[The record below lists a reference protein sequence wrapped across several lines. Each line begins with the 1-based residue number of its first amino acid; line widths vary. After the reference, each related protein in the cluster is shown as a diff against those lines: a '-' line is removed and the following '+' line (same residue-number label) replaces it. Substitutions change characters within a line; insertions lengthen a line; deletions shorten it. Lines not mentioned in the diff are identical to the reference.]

1 MMNKSLV
8 LGILALSACTNTG
21 DLTPAAKTQLA
32 AICAKD
38 AAMQPLV
45 ASDVAALAAMGV
57 VIPAPQAQM
66 AAGGAATA
74 VAIDNSLVHPT
85 VVAACAKLTAP
96 APAAA
101 PVAAK

>member
-1 MMNKSLV
+1 MRKFIV
-8 LGILALSACTNTG
+8 LAVLALGACTSTG
-21 DLTPAAKTQLA
+21 ALTPDAQAKLA

-45 ASDVAALAAMGV
+45 AADVATLATMGV

-74 VAIDNSLVHPT
+74 VAVDNAIVHPA
-85 VVAACAKLTAP
+85 VVQACAKLA
-96 APAAA
+96 APAAPT

>member
-1 MMNKSLV
+1 MRKFALLV
-8 LGILALSACTNTG
+8 VLALAGCAADGS
-21 DLTPAAKTQLA
+21 LTPAAQAQLA

-57 VIPAPQAQM
+57 VVPVPQAQM
-66 AAGGAATA
+66 VAGGAATA
-74 VAIDNSLVHPT
+74 VAVDNSVVHPA
-85 VVAACAKLTAP
+85 VVAACAKLAAP
-96 APAAA
+96 AA

>member
-1 MMNKSLV
+1 MRKLIV
-8 LGILALSACTNTG
+8 LAVLALGACTSTG
-21 DLTPAAKTQLA
+21 ALTPDAQAKLA

-45 ASDVAALAAMGV
+45 ASDIAALAAMGV

-85 VVAACAKLTAP
+85 VVAACAKLA
-96 APAAA
+96 APAA
-101 PVAAK
+101 VASK